1 MKRPRNYSLRRKTEG
16 MNAREEAGERVRNNR
31 RIRNN
36 FYFSPVYSASMDDF
50 TSGNI
55 ALQEGI
61 RVFRRLRRS
70 FYYLSR

>member
-16 MNAREEAGERVRNNR
+16 MNGREEAGERVRNNR

-36 FYFSPVYSASMDDF
+36 FYFSPVYSASIDDF

-55 ALQEGI
+55 AL
-61 RVFRRLRRS
+61 
-70 FYYLSR
+70 

>member
-16 MNAREEAGERVRNNR
+16 MNAREEAGERVRNN
-31 RIRNN
+31 

-55 ALQEGI
+55 AL
-61 RVFRRLRRS
+61 
-70 FYYLSR
+70 